1 MTTSAQIPVC
11 VYCRTARPADRTA
24 CPTCGRSWIDI
35 RIGTREPV
43 AVAAAV
49 AATAPLTAAA
59 SNTAAPAVAD
69 PPAEPADARH
79 QEQPAADTN
88 GAASPQETPATE
100 TTTETAVAVAAGAAV
115 VAGAPGPPAT
125 PTPADTNG
133 SAPPWDSD
141 TAEDVEEEPEVAET
155 DAVVAA
161 TATAAAPEAKAAA
174 TIDEPT
180 GASTNGAGSG
190 AEHAIPEAES
200 AVPPPPP
207 PPPPIEEGTRSGN
220 RWVLPAILGGAAL
233 FVLLAVV
240 AFVTIDRGGASEAAP
255 AEAPNT
261 TTSQAPSTE
270 APATTPAPATTAET
284 PATTTQPPP
293 TTTEPP
299 TTTTLVPPPGAFRA
313 IGAAIPIEEL
323 TLRATG
329 LGPIVFGTDSEE
341 AIGRLVAS
349 LGRADDTGLAGTE
362 LGMCAEDEGIWVR
375 WGDLTAIIE
384 GDGDSG
390 TLAGFR
396 HVEID
401 PSGASLPLATP
412 SGIRIGDS
420 LSDLER
426 AYRSYKLAYESV
438 DGAMQFRLMDSDGVL
453 LWGPITSTDAA
464 GTVVGIYSP
473 PSCPAS

>member
-1 MTTSAQIPVC
+1 VT
-11 VYCRTARPADRTA
+11 
-24 CPTCGRSWIDI
+24 
-35 RIGTREPV
+35 
-43 AVAAAV
+43 
-49 AATAPLTAAA
+49 
-59 SNTAAPAVAD
+59 
-69 PPAEPADARH
+69 
-79 QEQPAADTN
+79 
-88 GAASPQETPATE
+88 
-100 TTTETAVAVAAGAAV
+100 VAAGVAA

-125 PTPADTNG
+125 PAAADTNG
-133 SAPPWDSD
+133 SAPPWDSE
-141 TAEDVEEEPEVAET
+141 TTEDAQEEPEVIET

-161 TATAAAPEAKAAA
+161 TATTAIPEAKAAA

-180 GASTNGAGSG
+180 ASTNGAGSG
-190 AEHAIPEAES
+190 AEDAIPDPES
-200 AVPPPPP
+200 AEPPPPPPP
-207 PPPPIEEGTRSGN
+207 PPPPIEDGTRSGN
-220 RWVLPAILGGAAL
+220 RWVLPAVLGGAAL
-233 FVLLAVV
+233 VVLLAVV
-240 AFVTIDRGGASEAAP
+240 ALVTIDRGGASEAAP
-255 AEAPNT
+255 AEAPIT

-313 IGAAIPIEEL
+313 VGAAIPVEEL

-438 DGAMQFRLMDSDGVL
+438 DGAMQFRLMDSGGVL
-453 LWGPITSTDAA
+453 LWGPITSTDSA

-473 PSCPAS
+473 SSCPAS